1 MPDEKN
7 GGPDD
12 NNNGLDNGN
21 ENGNAP
27 ESRNI
32 QKIVPVDIESEMK
45 KSFIDYAMSVIA
57 DRALPDV
64 RDGLKPVHRRI
75 LYAMSGLGFTPDKSY
90 RKCATTTGEV
100 MGKYHP
106 HGDVAIYDSLVRMAQ
121 DYSLRHPLVDG
132 HGNFGSRDGDPPAAQ
147 RYTESRL
154 SRIAMEMLADI
165 NKDTVDFK
173 SNYDDHETEPIVLPS
188 RFPNLLVNGSSG
200 IAVGMATNIPP
211 HNLGEVIDG
220 IFLLIDNPQTT
231 VEELMLAI
239 KGPDFPTGA
248 QIVGRQGIREAYRTG
263 RGRIVMRGH
272 AEIETVSSNHQRII
286 IHSLPYQV
294 NKAKLYERVAELVKE
309 KRVDGISD
317 INDESDRTEDVR
329 ITVQLKRDANSA
341 VVLNQL
347 YKNTQL
353 QEVFNVNMLALV
365 QNDDGKYLPAV
376 VNLKQ
381 ALEHYIRHQK
391 EVVSRRVAYDLERAL
406 AHAHILEGLQK
417 AIDHIDEVIAL
428 IRASKNIP
436 EAKERLIERFEFSD
450 KQAQAIVEMR
460 LGRLSGLERE
470 RLEEE
475 LAEVMEKIKYYR
487 EILADENILFGTIK
501 DELQQI
507 RSKYEDGRRTEIIDD
522 EEDFEMDDLIA
533 EEESVITLTHFGYV
547 KRQPVAVYRSQK
559 RGGKGV
565 TGLSTREEDVV
576 ETLFTTSTHNFLLF
590 FTNKGRVYQLKAYQ
604 IPEAGRQA
612 KGTAIVNLLELGGGE
627 RVETIIPIP
636 EYRPGLYLMLATKG
650 GFIKKTDLM
659 EYSSIRRVGLAAVT
673 LRDGDELIGVR
684 LTDGGKDVILV
695 TKNGMSI
702 RFNESDVRPLGRVA
716 MGVTGIRLS
725 GGDSVVG
732 MAAYIEDTTLLIVTE
747 NGFGKRTELSE
758 YRVQN
763 RAGKGI
769 LTYRITEKTGPIAG
783 MRLVN
788 ENDDIILIS
797 SDGTIIRTPASTISV
812 IGRATQGVTLMR
824 TGGGNKVVGL
834 ACTDRETGDED
845 EAEAEA
851 EAEVEAATIS
861 EVEAEVDT
869 EFVSE
874 AETEAETEDEDE
886 DGLNS
891 DK

>member
-1 MPDEKN
+1 MPDDII
-7 GGPDD
+7 GGGDGGD
-12 NNNGLDNGN
+12 EYAD
-21 ENGNAP
+21 
-27 ESRNI
+27 SQNI
-32 QKIVPVDIESEMK
+32 QRVVPVDIESEMK

-75 LYAMSGLGFTPDKSY
+75 LYAMSGLGFTPDKAY

-106 HGDVAIYDSLVRMAQ
+106 HGDAAIYDSLVRMAQ
-121 DYSLRHPLVDG
+121 DFSLRHPLVDG

-165 NKDTVDFK
+165 NKNTVDFK
-173 SNYDDHETEPIVLPS
+173 PNYDDHETEPTVLPA

-220 IFLLIDNPQTT
+220 VFLLIDDPQASADD
-231 VEELMLAI
+231 LMRII
-239 KGPDFPTGA
+239 KGPDFPTGG
-248 QIVGRQGIREAYRTG
+248 QIIGRSGIREAYRTG
-263 RGRIVMRGH
+263 RGRVVMRGH
-272 AEIETVSSNHQRII
+272 TEIESVSANQQRII
-286 IHSLPYQV
+286 VHSLPYQV
-294 NKAKLYERVAELVKE
+294 NKAKLIERIAELVKE
-309 KRVDGISD
+309 KRLEGISD

-329 ITVQLKRDANSA
+329 ITIQLKRDANA
-341 VVLNQL
+341 GVVLNQL

-353 QEVFNVNMLALV
+353 QDVFSVNMLALT
-365 QNDDGKYLPAV
+365 QNADGKYLPSV

-381 ALEHYIRHQK
+381 ALEHYIRHQR

-436 EAKERLIERFEFSD
+436 DARARLIERFEFSE

-470 RLEEE
+470 KLQEE
-475 LAEVMEKIKYYR
+475 LDEVLEKIKYYR
-487 EILADENILFGTIK
+487 EILADEKLLFGIVK
-501 DELQQI
+501 DELKQV
-507 RSKYEDGRRTEIIDD
+507 RDRYEDGRRTEIVED
-522 EEDFEMDDLIA
+522 EEDFELDDLIA
-533 EEESVITLTHFGYV
+533 EVECVITLTRFGYI
-547 KRQPVAVYRSQK
+547 KRQPVATYKNQR
-559 RGGKGV
+559 RGGKGI
-565 TGLSTREEDVV
+565 TGLSTREEDLV
-576 ETLFTTSTHNFLLF
+576 ETLFTTSTHNYLLF

-604 IPEAGRQA
+604 IPESGRHA
-612 KGTAIVNLLELGGGE
+612 RGTAIVNVLELGGGE
-627 RVETIIPIP
+627 RVETIIPIS

-659 EYSSIRRVGLAAVT
+659 DYSSIRRVGLAAVT

-684 LTDGGKDVILV
+684 LTDGGQDVILV
-695 TKNGMSI
+695 TKQGMSI
-702 RFNESDVRPLGRVA
+702 RFNESDARPLGRVA

-725 GGDSVVG
+725 EGDSVIG
-732 MAAYIEDTTLLIVTE
+732 MAAYLEDTTLLIVTE
-747 NGFGKRTELSE
+747 NGFGKRTELAE
-758 YRVQN
+758 YRVQK

-783 MRLVN
+783 MKLVN
-788 ENDDIILIS
+788 ETDDIILIS
-797 SDGTIIRTPASTISV
+797 SDGTIIRMPVATISI
-812 IGRATQGVTLMR
+812 IGRATQGVTVMR
-824 TGGGNKVVGL
+824 TGGNARDGGINRVVGL
-834 ACTDRETGDED
+834 ARIVSVGDED
-845 EAEAEA
+845 DA
-851 EAEVEAATIS
+851 
-861 EVEAEVDT
+861 DDLDDDL
-869 EFVSE
+869 
-874 AETEAETEDEDE
+874 DEDMD
-886 DGLNS
+886 DGLDNS
-891 DK
+891 LDGGLGDNLDDVPDDDGDIDADDTDSGDDKY